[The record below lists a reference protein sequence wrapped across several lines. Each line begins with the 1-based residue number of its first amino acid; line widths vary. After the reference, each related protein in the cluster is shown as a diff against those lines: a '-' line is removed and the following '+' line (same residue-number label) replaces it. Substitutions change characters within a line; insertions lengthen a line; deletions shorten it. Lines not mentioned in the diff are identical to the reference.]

1 LVETE
6 NRSVCEKSPRVLP
19 DRDFISLTGQHVVS
33 EQVSNGVIPF
43 PAVTDGVR
51 RKRGS
56 SLSRRVGQTGN
67 VFQHCKPWNPTA
79 PAYGRYWID
88 SHGSTERKRRTVS
101 LGLCST
107 RTVARRKLREH
118 IEVEG
123 INSKGN
129 FATNT
134 APATSFRAQASRWIE
149 SLSTR
154 RRKPVKPCTISNWQ
168 HALDK
173 WVLPTLGDKFLGD
186 LSNAA
191 LRELVEKMAAAGLSA
206 KSIVNYSLP
215 VKLVLASAV
224 DSEGEQIYPRV
235 WNDDFIGLPII
246 KKESQRRP
254 TITATELCKV
264 LTNAKERYAIIFAL
278 LAGAGLRIGEAL
290 ALKPT
295 DLASDCRVLH
305 VRRSIWRGQEQ
316 EPKTPSAVREIDLP
330 EPLAVLL
337 REYAAN
343 KSGYLFATARGKPLG
358 QRNVLR
364 ALHATGKT
372 VGLHAF
378 RRFRTETLRRACI
391 PEDLTK
397 LWLGHSTKTIT
408 DSYALGLQKDE
419 EWRRKWCKKAGLGFS
434 LVGLQGL
441 QDVKPIRLGKAA

>member
-1 LVETE
+1 
-6 NRSVCEKSPRVLP
+6 
-19 DRDFISLTGQHVVS
+19 
-33 EQVSNGVIPF
+33 
-43 PAVTDGVR
+43 
-51 RKRGS
+51 
-56 SLSRRVGQTGN
+56 
-67 VFQHCKPWNPTA
+67 
-79 PAYGRYWID
+79 
-88 SHGSTERKRRTVS
+88 
-101 LGLCST
+101 
-107 RTVARRKLREH
+107 
-118 IEVEG
+118 VEG

-129 FATNT
+129 FTTNT
-134 APATSFRAQASRWIE
+134 APATSFRAQAAKWIE
-149 SLSTR
+149 SLPTR
-154 RRKPVKPCTISNWQ
+154 RRKPVKPCTVSNWQ

-173 WVLPTLGDKFLGD
+173 WVLPTLGDRFLGD
-186 LSNAA
+186 VSNAA

-235 WNDDFIGLPII
+235 WNDDFIGLPIV
-246 KKESQRRP
+246 KKESQLRP
-254 TITATELCKV
+254 SLTESELGEV
-264 LTNAKERYAIIFAL
+264 LASAKERYAIIFAL
-278 LAGAGLRIGEAL
+278 LAGTGLRAGEAL

-295 DLASDCRVLH
+295 NLSPDGRVLH
-305 VRRSIWRGQEQ
+305 VRRSIWNGREQ

-330 EPLAVLL
+330 ELLAVLL
-337 REYAAN
+337 RGYAAN
-343 KSGYLFATARGKPLG
+343 KSGYLFATASGKPLG

-378 RRFRTETLRRACI
+378 RRFRTETLRRACV

-441 QDVKPIRLGKAA
+441 QNVKPIELVKAA